1 MAGRDRWTGHR
12 PLNNAAHGRPVQ
24 TGDVIATGHGPR
36 AAQGYLDRDLAQAC
50 ERHGEDVVSKVL
62 CVRSRVVMRFAAWA
76 QGREHAS
83 DCEIEGVAALPAGQH
98 GGGHGN
104 GIPVPAAGLRDGEV
118 DDLLD
123 AIMQNPSIMQ
133 EFAEWRAWVRR
144 CG

>member
-1 MAGRDRWTGHR
+1 MPRDKWTGHR
-12 PLNNAAHGRPVQ
+12 PIRA
-24 TGDVIATGHGPR
+24 GDVIAEGRGP
-36 AAQGYLDRDLAQAC
+36 QTTHSDLGRDLQRAC

-62 CVRSRVVMRFAAWA
+62 CVRSRVVLRFAAWA

>member
-1 MAGRDRWTGHR
+1 MPRDQRWTGHR
-12 PLNNAAHGRPVQ
+12 PIRAGADGQP
-24 TGDVIATGHGPR
+24 GDVIAEGRGPL
-36 AAQGYLDRDLAQAC
+36 ATKSDLDTDLKRAC
-50 ERHGEDVVSKVL
+50 ERHGADVVSKAL
-62 CVRSRVVMRFAAWA
+62 CVESRVVMRFAAWA

-104 GIPVPAAGLRDGEV
+104 GIPVPAAGLRDGEI
-118 DDLLD
+118 DDLLN